1 MRTYKKRLPEGKKY
15 EFSADKGVKIKIV
28 NKDLA
33 KSKKKNNK

>member
-15 EFSADKGVKIKIV
+15 AFSADRGVKIKIV

-33 KSKKKNNK
+33 KKKKKTK